1 MKKLLLVSV
10 FMLLTFNIFSQVKIN
25 TDDLIGYWMPDEEST
40 QLFFWRDVNGVLQ
53 TQEISGTNG
62 EPLVTRDFRINEE
75 SVMIKTLFITTN
87 WTTINYFTFADKDT
101 LKCVTTGSG
110 NGTIYYRRAK

>member
-1 MKKLLLVSV
+1 MKKV
-10 FMLLTFNIFSQVKIN
+10 FLIIVVTLFSFNAFSQKEIN

-40 QLFFWRDVNGVLQ
+40 QLFFWKDVNGTLQ

-62 EPLVTRDFRINEE
+62 EPLVLRDFRINKE
-75 SVMIKTLFITTN
+75 SIMIKTLFVQTN
-87 WTTINYFTFADKDT
+87 WTTINYFTFEDKDT